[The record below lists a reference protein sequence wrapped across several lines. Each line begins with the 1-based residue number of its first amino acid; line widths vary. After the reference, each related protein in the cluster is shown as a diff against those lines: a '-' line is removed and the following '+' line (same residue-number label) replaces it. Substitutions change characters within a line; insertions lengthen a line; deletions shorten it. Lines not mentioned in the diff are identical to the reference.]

1 MRGKIKRNY
10 RKSTSRVNVERYP
23 SPIAVRLATQPTKV
37 GRDEMVMVADVLSE
51 DVACQLLEHIQGLSD
66 GHWVRWH
73 RDAHCILDE
82 QQDWRAL
89 VPCWN
94 DVVTAVEAVF
104 QCSINASRLNRF
116 SDAEDYKPF
125 HHDAS
130 AIIPSR
136 TRTQNTSIVL
146 CLGEG
151 RPVRFYHPP
160 SKSTLDFS
168 IPSRGAYAFGAGVN
182 NRWMHGVG
190 KLPDE
195 EGGTRYSLAFWG
207 WTE

>member
-1 MRGKIKRNY
+1 MVPELLSAELTDRLRG
-10 RKSTSRVNVERYP
+10 E
-23 SPIAVRLATQPTKV
+23 
-37 GRDEMVMVADVLSE
+37 
-51 DVACQLLEHIQGLSD
+51 IQSLSD
-66 GHWVRWH
+66 GYWVRWH
-73 RDAHCILDE
+73 RDAHWILDE
-82 QQDWRAL
+82 KKDWRSQ
-89 VPCWN
+89 VSSWTE
-94 DVVTAVEAVF
+94 VVTRVESTF

-116 SDAEDYKPF
+116 SATQDFKPF

-168 IPSRGAYAFGAGVN
+168 IPSRGAYAFGAGIN
-182 NRWMHGVG
+182 NCWMHGVG
-190 KLPDE
+190 KGA
-195 EGGTRYSLAFWG
+195 EGDDRTRFSLAFWG
-207 WTE
+207 WTA

>member
-1 MRGKIKRNY
+1 MRGKVKRKY
-10 RKSTSRVNVERYP
+10 RRSTSTVNVEKYP
-23 SPIAVRLATQPTKV
+23 SPIAVRLSLEPTKV
-37 GRDEMVMVADVLSE
+37 GLDEMVMVPQVLSAGLAE
-51 DVACQLLEHIQGLSD
+51 RLRGEIQSFTD
-66 GHWVRWH
+66 DYWVRWH
-73 RDAHCILDE
+73 RDAHWILDE
-82 QQDWRAL
+82 KKNWRSQ
-89 VPCWN
+89 VSSWTE
-94 DVVTAVEAVF
+94 VVACLEATF

-116 SDAEDYKPF
+116 SDSGDYKPF

-151 RPVRFYHPP
+151 RPVRFYHEP

-190 KLPDE
+190 KGG
-195 EGGTRYSLAFWG
+195 EGDDRVRFSLAFWG
-207 WTE
+207 WTD

>member
-1 MRGKIKRNY
+1 M
-10 RKSTSRVNVERYP
+10 NVEKYP
-23 SPIAVRLATQPTKV
+23 SPIAVRLSTEPTKV
-37 GRDEMVMVADVLSE
+37 GFEELVMVPDILSVDLTNRLLSE
-51 DVACQLLEHIQGLSD
+51 LNTLPKEY
-66 GHWVRWH
+66 WVRWH
-73 RDAHCILDE
+73 RDAHWILE
-82 QQDWRAL
+82 ENRDWRAE
-89 VPCWN
+89 VPSWTEVMTCIES
-94 DVVTAVEAVF
+94 TF
-104 QCSINASRLNRF
+104 QCAITASRLNRF
-116 SDAEDYKPF
+116 SSPADFKHF

-136 TRTQNTSIVL
+136 ARTQNTSVVL

-190 KLPDE
+190 KRSEDDN
-195 EGGTRYSLAFWG
+195 RVRFSLAFWG

>member
-1 MRGKIKRNY
+1 MRGKVKRRY
-10 RKSTSRVNVERYP
+10 RKSTSTVDVEKYP
-23 SPIAVRLATQPTKV
+23 SPIAVRLSSEPTKV
-37 GRDEMVMVADVLSE
+37 GLDEMVMVPQVLSAE
-51 DVACQLLEHIQGLSD
+51 LAERLRGEIQSFSD
-66 GHWVRWH
+66 EYWVRWH
-73 RDAHCILDE
+73 RDAHWILDE
-82 QQDWRAL
+82 KKDWRSQMQT
-89 VPCWN
+89 WTE
-94 DVVTAVEAVF
+94 VVTCLESTF
-104 QCSINASRLNRF
+104 QCSINASRFNRF
-116 SDAEDYKPF
+116 SAAQDFKPF

-190 KLPDE
+190 KGVEDDD
-195 EGGTRYSLAFWG
+195 RVRISLAFWG
-207 WTE
+207 WTD